1 MAVIFEGCG
10 EDAEVEA
17 TVAAGAGVSGTGG
30 ECHRRLFGVAA
41 YVGRGC
47 SRSDYVG
54 LVELL
59 TIHVQQRNHLESVLG
74 GPKSYDIGADCPRF
88 AERLREPVN
97 QQATLHLR
105 SINPPP
111 PLVFMS

>member
-41 YVGRGC
+41 YVGRGMLEARLC
-47 SRSDYVG
+47 RLGRIVDNTRPTAQSSRIRAWRAQK
-54 LVELL
+54 L
-59 TIHVQQRNHLESVLG
+59 
-74 GPKSYDIGADCPRF
+74 
-88 AERLREPVN
+88 
-97 QQATLHLR
+97 
-105 SINPPP
+105 
-111 PLVFMS
+111 

>member
-47 SRSDYVG
+47 SRPDYVG

-97 QQATLHLR
+97 QQATLHLQQSNR
-105 SINPPP
+105 PS
-111 PLVFMS
+111 PLMLVS